1 MNSPSSAAAPD
12 ADSPHCFRAESE
24 AARVHQSLRLRSPSL
39 TASQPQSARISAS
52 SSPSSPSLL
61 HRSSSLAKSPALP
74 RIRQLMDDVPPP
86 PQDEVPSAVVQLV
99 APHEEPLYNTEVR
112 SCGHPQRLYV
122 KVPVHLSSDHTI
134 SGPGGGSSEAI
145 ERGHHDKSAPVRLA
159 ALPYAEG
166 TEAANPQRYPAG
178 SPVHAL
184 APPIPS
190 VSRTTVDAAP
200 PPASVSPYA
209 EQRARLSVGP
219 ALLAD
224 EGRTVASA
232 ASASLARAATAEISD
247 TEGPG
252 SAEKGRRHSHRPQ
265 PRPPQGSDGIGM
277 GRQSSPLPTGVQQPP
292 TSPIAFTHAAS
303 SARSSSQQHP
313 ILRGTEV
320 RSTGADV
327 LADDVTESAPMPSAA
342 ASGEGK
348 QLTEENDVAPSAA
361 GTGSDSR
368 QVAHSQPRE
377 SHRTAETAYGG
388 MYAEAGPAAIP
399 SEQDGVSL
407 PAMVLWESSE
417 AATAAEGEVLLPLE
431 PLETTMTEEASVSS
445 TQSVS
450 GKRWRTERS
459 DVDFSSA
466 AAAALESVLLEHW
479 TEAKPVV
486 PAPWQLAENS
496 AYIVQHS
503 QPGLIGD
510 AHASSTQ
517 TVSAAP
523 ASAGCEELMGHDL
536 GEEAGGDDDGDHRKG
551 CSGTRIVPDGEAAA
565 RLCEASGHP
574 SAAAGAGQGE
584 KVCSPLQLMDSGKER
599 RPMSPVD
606 SGRLHAAASLPCEL
620 SAAEDSDNGD
630 DDATATALRP
640 QQQRR
645 GKCEDTAVA
654 EAHIAARDEVSGI
667 VEECTEDGVGK
678 TAAASVASPVNVTAG
693 ARAAFSLVSFSSLLP
708 PSFHA
713 EGVSP
718 ERAVTPAAV
727 SHSPVEL
734 LEGAVEQAPS
744 ALAAPE
750 PSAPRGGSAGDDDG
764 GAATAADAVTKVTR
778 TRQLI
783 GESDVS
789 DPHSPCAIESAATH
803 GDGVS
808 KEGTQTGQRTA
819 PIPRAGDAKVPA
831 EGVVARS
838 SLSDRVRVTS
848 PAQRTVP
855 PAPPAAAIDGR
866 NSGRIFWSELSHMNS
881 MSAREKPRQRR
892 RASDD
897 DTAHGAARARDAPS
911 LITAPPPLPS
921 AARTTD
927 MWRWPPQPSPDG
939 QSWHHHYQLRDSEQQ
954 QSGAAAALSQRL
966 PVARDLSV
974 DVDDAVDEEDG
985 AEEQDTAR
993 PPRSLVRCEGRDNG
1007 FAPKHAFSSITAP
1020 PLGSPAVDAVDAL
1033 VLAHRRIIADA
1044 PLSELVE
1051 LEREGRRI
1059 VMHEMLE
1066 DREAVLRQEA
1076 AEFSVLS
1083 LLPSRAL
1090 TVEAAAATGR
1100 WKGTGTGSSSAASD
1114 RVAESL
1120 PAWVPPLPPSPLS
1133 PTASA
1138 LMSNSAA
1145 ASMRSIAT
1153 APSPRNRQ
1161 EVERLLRTR
1170 GLSGSLS
1177 LGSVSAALL
1186 ADELLWREMLE
1197 NAEAG
1202 ARAMLQRLRQ
1212 CGVDALNP
1220 CSLLMQEALARQR
1233 LMAAE
1238 ILERQRARSMEGSCV
1253 ADVSK
1258 LLEIG
1263 RELALCRVMEDDERR
1278 ERIEKAEHLG
1288 RQRLREL
1295 HWRGL
1300 AARLRQREL
1309 LQATIDVALR
1319 DAIDDVLFDE
1329 TQAREELRIEAIR
1342 EMTKLLESVSG
1353 TVVRGAAVRH
1363 RRPLPK
1369 GGATPQRSHEA
1380 MHMAAVSV
1388 APSQLSVVNIKSD
1401 STATTDHEVAGAM
1414 ECHAMVGEGLHN
1426 GNDWELVEEVVSD
1439 FDTSGDDAFAGAAV
1453 PPTKLTAAQ
1462 PLVSASSADS
1472 STNGTVPLPLPIS
1485 AALPKRQLATAAD
1498 PGVMASEGATLAG
1511 DGAPE
1516 FFEWDPTSN
1525 SASSPSTKS
1534 KARKSHPSSPAKQH
1548 TSTSSPSPHFTN
1560 MTALTATTGDTTSAI
1575 TTTASS
1581 EQAVGGGSGGS
1592 ASQWK
1597 QKVLATNASGHTTSD
1612 SRRSPTTVLQRE
1624 EEQQQ
1629 QPLKGHERVNA
1640 AEVSALLHALRCAEA
1655 AVRSKRQALRRTEAA
1670 AEEGSASPA
1679 WLKDHD
1685 NSAAV
1690 PAENL
1695 DGVAAQSRCT
1705 PPLPPPCKQQNRVDG
1720 IADVVEAPHEQHAT
1734 SHSQHASTTRAP
1746 LFMNRHTIPCSL
1758 SSSPRRGY
1766 AALVQKYTLQ
1776 RESPSPPPLLAD
1788 AASTASSPSTSSSS
1802 SPRPYTDGDVYVYDP
1817 QRTRHSRPARRAA
1830 FEAHAGG
1837 RAPWERSCDEIG
1849 YEEAV
1854 SSVESALDFRISS
1867 GIDAPRSAC
1876 KPTRHTP
1883 AREVFPTRRRH
1894 TLSGAAPSRV
1904 PLVATMPIVPLST
1917 AAPHVRQPLVLEVIT
1932 DRRSTRSS
1940 PTADVTVSP
1949 MSSSTR
1955 PSQSPT
1961 RAHPPQ
1967 GYRAP
1972 TAAWAQYV
1980 QEQQLLRCAR
1990 VRGAADVSGRECALY
2005 ASPTATNRNSGVA
2018 SRVNLDQS
2026 GCSRRRWRYA
2036 DDNTLP
2042 DASAPPAPLL
2052 ITRLPLECG
2061 PGVWMSSPRDA
2072 HSCVHV
2078 VATTASPHTR
2088 PAPATL
2094 TDAFSKAARRGEV
2107 VYLPTTVAELLRVP
2121 QHTHLPRPAPA
2132 ASVSPTRR
2140 LACALADDRR
2150 ALRQRHAPHNYADVF
2165 YKGREQTL
2173 RRNAGALLPS
2183 NSASV
2188 QLPSTPSTAFISTR
2202 CAAVREREIQRELRR
2217 SLQPSSPSQV
2227 RRAPLPSSARGS
2239 CAGSSACAASSRRAS
2254 STSSASAPITASAT
2268 ATGAE
2273 EEVLT
2278 EESAELAE
2286 CYFHDDTA
2294 FVLRSA
2300 TIASRARRHRAVE
2313 QRRQQRHQ
2321 PRCEAFGAPA
2331 QSRKSPPVA
2340 PPRQQRR
2347 RSAADAANGAR
2358 GGDGYRVT
2366 PPIYGALSA
2375 PFTSHSS
2382 PRAWS
2387 LFSPA
2392 SPAPASSWGPSSRG
2406 MPLSGRGSDGS
2417 AIRSSVVCIRRHSGR
2432 VPAPLPDSPLAMSP
2446 PVHRH

>member
-1 MNSPSSAAAPD
+1 MNSPSSVAAPD

-39 TASQPQSARISAS
+39 TASQPKSARVSAS

-61 HRSSSLAKSPALP
+61 HRSSSLTKSPALP
-74 RIRQLMDDVPPP
+74 RIRQLMDDIPPP
-86 PQDEVPSAVVQLV
+86 PQDEVPGAVVQLV

-122 KVPVHLSSDHTI
+122 KVPVHLSSDHTA
-134 SGPGGGSSEAI
+134 SGPGGGSSEAT
-145 ERGHHDKSAPVRLA
+145 ERSHHDRSVPVRLT

-166 TEAANPQRYPAG
+166 VEAVNPQRYPAD

-200 PPASVSPYA
+200 PAASVSPYA
-209 EQRARLSVGP
+209 EQRTRLSVGSAP
-219 ALLAD
+219 LAAAVAD
-224 EGRTVASA
+224 EGRTAASV

-252 SAEKGRRHSHRPQ
+252 RAEKGRRHSHRPQ
-265 PRPPQGSDGIGM
+265 PRPPQDSDGIEM
-277 GRQSSPLPTGVQQPP
+277 GRQSSPRPTGVQQPP
-292 TSPIAFTHAAS
+292 TSPIAFTYAAS
-303 SARSSSQQHP
+303 STRSSSQQHS
-313 ILRGTEV
+313 IVRGTEV

-327 LADDVTESAPMPSAA
+327 LADDATESAPMPSAA
-342 ASGEGK
+342 ASGGGK

-361 GTGSDSR
+361 DTGSDSR
-368 QVAHSQPRE
+368 QVAHSQPSE

-388 MYAEAGPAAIP
+388 MYAEAGPSAIP
-399 SEQDGVSL
+399 SEPDGVSL
-407 PAMVLWESSE
+407 AAMAFSESSE
-417 AATAAEGEVLLPLE
+417 AAAAAEGEVLL

-450 GKRWRTERS
+450 DKRWPTERS
-459 DVDFSSA
+459 NVDFSSA
-466 AAAALESVLLEHW
+466 ATAALPSVLVEHW
-479 TEAKPVV
+479 AEAKPVV
-486 PAPWQLAENS
+486 PAPWQLEENS
-496 AYIVQHS
+496 AYTVQHS

-517 TVSAAP
+517 TASTAL
-523 ASAGCEELMGHDL
+523 ASAGCEELMVHDL
-536 GEEAGGDDDGDHRKG
+536 GDEAGGGDDGDHRKG
-551 CSGTRIVPDGEAAA
+551 RSGALIVPDGEAAA
-565 RLCEASGHP
+565 RLPEASGHP
-574 SAAAGAGQGE
+574 SAAARAGQRE
-584 KVCSPLQLMDSGKER
+584 KVCSPLPLMDSGKER
-599 RPMSPVD
+599 RPMSPLD
-606 SGRLHAAASLPCEL
+606 ASRLHVASSFTCER
-620 SAAEDSDNGD
+620 SAAEDSDDGD

-640 QQQRR
+640 QQQRG
-645 GKCEDTAVA
+645 GKCDDTAVA
-654 EAHIAARDEVSGI
+654 EAHVSARDEVSGV
-667 VEECTEDGVGK
+667 VEECTEDGVEK
-678 TAAASVASPVNVTAG
+678 TAAASIASPVNVTAG
-693 ARAAFSLVSFSSLLP
+693 ARAPFSLVSFSSPLP

-718 ERAVTPAAV
+718 ERAVTPAAP

-734 LEGAVEQAPS
+734 QEGVVEQAPS

-750 PSAPRGGSAGDDDG
+750 PSAPRGGSTGDDDG
-764 GAATAADAVTKVTR
+764 GAATVADAVTKVTR

-789 DPHSPCAIESAATH
+789 DTHSPCAIEREDESAATD

-808 KEGTQTGQRTA
+808 NEGMQMGQRTA
-819 PIPRAGDAKVPA
+819 PIPRAGDAKVSA
-831 EGVVARS
+831 EGVAARS
-838 SLSDRVRVTS
+838 SLSDRICVTS
-848 PAQRTVP
+848 PAQRTDP

-866 NSGRIFWSELSHMNS
+866 STGRIFWSELSHMNS
-881 MSAREKPRQRR
+881 MSAKAEPKQRR
-892 RASDD
+892 SANDD
-897 DTAHGAARARDAPS
+897 DTAHGAARARDAPF
-911 LITAPPPLPS
+911 LITAPPPLPL

-954 QSGAAAALSQRL
+954 QSWSAAALSQRR

-985 AEEQDTAR
+985 VEEQDTAR
-993 PPRSLVRCEGRDNG
+993 PPRGRVRCEGRGDG
-1007 FAPKHAFSSITAP
+1007 FAPKHASSSIAAP
-1020 PLGSPAVDAVDAL
+1020 PLGLPAADAVDAL

-1051 LEREGRRI
+1051 LEREGRWI

-1066 DREAVLRQEA
+1066 DRKAVLRQEA

-1090 TVEAAAATGR
+1090 TVAVGR

-1114 RVAESL
+1114 RTAEPL

-1133 PTASA
+1133 PAASA
-1138 LMSNSAA
+1138 PMSNSAA
-1145 ASMRSIAT
+1145 ASMHSTAT
-1153 APSPRNRQ
+1153 APSPGNRQ

-1212 CGVDALNP
+1212 CGADALSP

-1309 LQATIDVALR
+1309 LQATVDVALR
-1319 DAIDDVLFDE
+1319 DAIDDVVFDE
-1329 TQAREELRIEAIR
+1329 TQAREELRVEAIR

-1353 TVVRGAAVRH
+1353 TVVRGAAIRH
-1363 RRPLPK
+1363 RRPLPQ
-1369 GGATPQRSHEA
+1369 GGTTPQRSHEA
-1380 MHMAAVSV
+1380 MHMATVSV
-1388 APSQLSVVNIKSD
+1388 APSQLSVVNIESD
-1401 STATTDHEVAGAM
+1401 STAATDHEVTGAM
-1414 ECHAMVGEGLHN
+1414 ESHAMVGEGLHN

-1439 FDTSGDDAFAGAAV
+1439 FDTSGDDAFVDTAV
-1453 PPTKLTAAQ
+1453 PPTKPTAAQ
-1462 PLVSASSADS
+1462 SLVSASSADS

-1498 PGVMASEGATLAG
+1498 PWVMAMAVASEGATLAG
-1511 DGAPE
+1511 EGAPE

-1525 SASSPSTKS
+1525 SASSPSTTS

-1560 MTALTATTGDTTSAI
+1560 MTALTTTTGDTTSAI

-1612 SRRSPTTVLQRE
+1612 SRRSPTTVLQTE
-1624 EEQQQ
+1624 EEQQQQ

-1655 AVRSKRQALRRTEAA
+1655 AVRSKRQALRQTEAA
-1670 AEEGSASPA
+1670 AEEGSASQA
-1679 WLKDHD
+1679 WLKDYD
-1685 NSAAV
+1685 NLAAV

-1695 DGVAAQSRCT
+1695 DGNAAQSRCT
-1705 PPLPPPCKQQNRVDG
+1705 PPLPPPRKQQNRVDG
-1720 IADVVEAPHEQHAT
+1720 IADVVKAPHEPHAT

-1746 LFMNRHTIPCSL
+1746 LFMNHHTIPCSL
-1758 SSSPRRGY
+1758 SSSPRRDY

-1788 AASTASSPSTSSSS
+1788 AAAAASSPSTSSSS

-1830 FEAHAGG
+1830 FEAHAGD
-1837 RAPWERSCDEIG
+1837 RAPWERSRDEIG

-1854 SSVESALDFRISS
+1854 SSAESALDFRISS

-1876 KPTRHTP
+1876 KTTRHTP

-1904 PLVATMPIVPLST
+1904 PLVATMPLAPLST

-1932 DRRSTRSS
+1932 DRRSARSS

-1967 GYRAP
+1967 GYSAP

-1980 QEQQLLRCAR
+1980 QEQQLLRCTR

-2018 SRVNLDQS
+2018 SRVNPDQS

-2036 DDNTLP
+2036 DDHTLP

-2072 HSCVHV
+2072 HSCVHL

-2121 QHTHLPRPAPA
+2121 QHTHLRRPAPA
-2132 ASVSPTRR
+2132 ASASPTRR

-2150 ALRQRHAPHNYADVF
+2150 ALRQRLAPHNYADVF

-2183 NSASV
+2183 TSASV

-2217 SLQPSSPSQV
+2217 SLQPSSPAQV
-2227 RRAPLPSSARGS
+2227 RRAPLPFSARGS

-2254 STSSASAPITASAT
+2254 SASSASALITASAT
-2268 ATGAE
+2268 ATGA

-2300 TIASRARRHRAVE
+2300 TVASRARRHRAVE

-2321 PRCEAFGAPA
+2321 PRCEAIGAPA
-2331 QSRKSPPVA
+2331 QSRKSPP
-2340 PPRQQRR
+2340 
-2347 RSAADAANGAR
+2347 ADAANGAR
-2358 GGDGYRVT
+2358 GGDGYRV
-2366 PPIYGALSA
+2366 PPLRYGALSA
-2375 PFTSHSS
+2375 PFTSYGS
-2382 PRAWS
+2382 PRTWS
-2387 LFSPA
+2387 LSSPA

-2406 MPLSGRGSDGS
+2406 MPLSGRGSDDN
-2417 AIRSSVVCIRRHSGR
+2417 AIRSSVVCNRRHSGR
-2432 VPAPLPDSPLAMSP
+2432 VPVPLPESPLAMSAR
-2446 PVHRH
+2446 VHRH

>member
-39 TASQPQSARISAS
+39 TASQPQSGRISAS

-61 HRSSSLAKSPALP
+61 HRSSGLAKSPALP

-86 PQDEVPSAVVQLV
+86 PQDEVPGAVVQLV
-99 APHEEPLYNTEVR
+99 APRDEPLYNTEVR

-122 KVPVHLSSDHTI
+122 KVPVHLSSDHTT
-134 SGPGGGSSEAI
+134 SGPGGGSSEVI
-145 ERGHHDKSAPVRLA
+145 ERGHHDRSVPVRLT
-159 ALPYAEG
+159 ALPYAEVA
-166 TEAANPQRYPAG
+166 EAANPQRDPAD
-178 SPVHAL
+178 SSVHAL

-200 PPASVSPYA
+200 PAMSVSPYA
-209 EQRARLSVGP
+209 EQRAP
-219 ALLAD
+219 LAD
-224 EGRTVASA
+224 EERTAAST

-265 PRPPQGSDGIGM
+265 QRPPQDSDSIEI
-277 GRQSSPLPTGVQQPP
+277 GRQSSPRPTGMQQPP
-292 TSPIAFTHAAS
+292 TSPIALTHAAS
-303 SARSSSQQHP
+303 STRSSSQQHP
-313 ILRGTEV
+313 IVRGTEV

-342 ASGEGK
+342 ASGEGR
-348 QLTEENDVAPSAA
+348 QLTEEKDVAPRAA

-399 SEQDGVSL
+399 SEQDGVFL
-407 PAMVLWESSE
+407 PAMAFWESSE
-417 AATAAEGEVLLPLE
+417 AAAAAEGEALLPLE
-431 PLETTMTEEASVSS
+431 PLATTMTEEASVSS

-450 GKRWRTERS
+450 DKRRPTERS
-459 DVDFSSA
+459 DVDFSSEA
-466 AAAALESVLLEHW
+466 TAVLPSVRVEHW
-479 TEAKPVV
+479 AEAEPVA

-496 AYIVQHS
+496 AYTVSHS
-503 QPGLIGD
+503 QPCLIGD

-517 TVSAAP
+517 TASAAS
-523 ASAGCEELMGHDL
+523 ASAGCEELMVHDL
-536 GEEAGGDDDGDHRKG
+536 GDEAGGDDDSDHRKG
-551 CSGTRIVPDGEAAA
+551 CSGARTVPDGEAAA
-565 RLCEASGHP
+565 RRYEASGHP
-574 SAAAGAGQGE
+574 SAAVGAGQRE
-584 KVCSPLQLMDSGKER
+584 KVRSPLSLMDSGRER

-606 SGRLHAAASLPCEL
+606 PGRLHVASSLPCEL
-620 SAAEDSDNGD
+620 SAAEDSDDGD

-645 GKCEDTAVA
+645 GKCDDTAVA
-654 EAHIAARDEVSGI
+654 GAHIAARDEVSGV
-667 VEECTEDGVGK
+667 VEECREDEVEK
-678 TAAASVASPVNVTAG
+678 TAAASFTSPVNVTAG
-693 ARAAFSLVSFSSLLP
+693 ARAVFSLVSFSSPLP
-708 PSFHA
+708 PSFHT
-713 EGVSP
+713 EGVLP
-718 ERAVTPAAV
+718 ERAVTPAAS
-727 SHSPVEL
+727 SHSGVEL

-750 PSAPRGGSAGDDDG
+750 PSAPRGSSAGDDNG

-789 DPHSPCAIESAATH
+789 DPHSPCAIESAATD

-808 KEGTQTGQRTA
+808 KEGMQTGQRTA
-819 PIPRAGDAKVPA
+819 PALRAGDAKVPA

-848 PAQRTVP
+848 PAQRAVP
-855 PAPPAAAIDGR
+855 PAPPAAAVDARNTGR
-866 NSGRIFWSELSHMNS
+866 KFWSELSHMNR
-881 MSAREKPRQRR
+881 MNAKDEPRQRR
-892 RASDD
+892 RANDD
-897 DTAHGAARARDAPS
+897 DTAHGAARARAAPS

-921 AARTTD
+921 AAHTTD

-939 QSWHHHYQLRDSEQQ
+939 QSWHHHYQLRDTEQQ
-954 QSGAAAALSQRL
+954 QSWSAAALSQRR
-966 PVARDLSV
+966 PVARELSV

-993 PPRSLVRCEGRDNG
+993 PPRSLLRCEGRDDG
-1007 FAPKHAFSSITAP
+1007 FAPKHASSSIGAP
-1020 PLGSPAVDAVDAL
+1020 PLGSRAADAVDSL

-1090 TVEAAAATGR
+1090 IVAAAASTGR
-1100 WKGTGTGSSSAASD
+1100 WKSTGTGSSSSPSD
-1114 RVAESL
+1114 RAAESL
-1120 PAWVPPLPPSPLS
+1120 PAWVPPLPSSPLS
-1133 PTASA
+1133 PAASA
-1138 LMSNSAA
+1138 PMSNSAA
-1145 ASMRSIAT
+1145 ASMRSTAT
-1153 APSPRNRQ
+1153 APSPRTRQ

-1177 LGSVSAALL
+1177 LGGVSAALL

-1212 CGVDALNP
+1212 CGADALNP
-1220 CSLLMQEALARQR
+1220 CSLIMQEALARQR
-1233 LMAAE
+1233 LTAAE
-1238 ILERQRARSMEGSCV
+1238 ALERQRARSMEGSCV

-1278 ERIEKAEHLG
+1278 GQIEMAEHLG

-1319 DAIDDVLFDE
+1319 DAIDDVVFDE
-1329 TQAREELRIEAIR
+1329 AQAREELRVEAIR

-1353 TVVRGAAVRH
+1353 TAVRGAAVRH
-1363 RRPLPK
+1363 RRPLPQ
-1369 GGATPQRSHEA
+1369 GGMTPQRSHVA
-1380 MHMAAVSV
+1380 MHMAAASM
-1388 APSQLSVVNIKSD
+1388 APSQLSVVNIESD
-1401 STATTDHEVAGAM
+1401 STAATDHEVTGAM
-1414 ECHAMVGEGLHN
+1414 ESHAMVGEGLHD
-1426 GNDWELVEEVVSD
+1426 GDDWELVEEVVSD
-1439 FDTSGDDAFAGAAV
+1439 FDTSGDDAFADAAV

-1472 STNGTVPLPLPIS
+1472 STNGTVTLPLPIS
-1485 AALPKRQLATAAD
+1485 AALPERQLATAAD
-1498 PGVMASEGATLAG
+1498 PGVMAMAVASEEATLVG
-1511 DGAPE
+1511 EGAPE

-1525 SASSPSTKS
+1525 SASSPSTAS
-1534 KARKSHPSSPAKQH
+1534 KARKSYPSSPAKQH
-1548 TSTSSPSPHFTN
+1548 TSTSSPSPHLTN

-1581 EQAVGGGSGGS
+1581 EQAVGGGGGSS

-1612 SRRSPTTVLQRE
+1612 SRRSPTTVLQTE

-1629 QPLKGHERVNA
+1629 QPLKGYERANA
-1640 AEVSALLHALRCAEA
+1640 AEMSALLHALRFAEA
-1655 AVRSKRQALRRTEAA
+1655 AARSKRQALRRTEAA

-1685 NSAAV
+1685 NSAAA

-1695 DGVAAQSRCT
+1695 DGNAAQSRCT
-1705 PPLPPPCKQQNRVDG
+1705 LPLPPPCKQQNQVDG
-1720 IADVVEAPHEQHAT
+1720 VADVVKEPREPHAT

-1758 SSSPRRGY
+1758 YSSPLRGY

-1776 RESPSPPPLLAD
+1776 YESPSPPPLLAG
-1788 AASTASSPSTSSSS
+1788 AAAAVSSPSTSSSS

-1817 QRTRHSRPARRAA
+1817 QRTRQSRPARRVA
-1830 FEAHAGG
+1830 FETHAGG

-1854 SSVESALDFRISS
+1854 SSAESTLDFRISS

-1876 KPTRHTP
+1876 TPTRHTP
-1883 AREVFPTRRRH
+1883 AREVFPARRRH
-1894 TLSGAAPSRV
+1894 TLPGAAPSRV
-1904 PLVATMPIVPLST
+1904 PLAATMPLAPLST

-1932 DRRSTRSS
+1932 ERRSTRSS

-1967 GYRAP
+1967 GYSAP
-1972 TAAWAQYV
+1972 TAAWARYV

-1990 VRGAADVSGRECALY
+1990 VRGSADVSGRECALH
-2005 ASPTATNRNSGVA
+2005 ASPTATIRNSGVA
-2018 SRVNLDQS
+2018 SRVNPDQS

-2036 DDNTLP
+2036 DDHTLS
-2042 DASAPPAPLL
+2042 DASVSPAPLL

-2072 HSCVHV
+2072 HSGVHV
-2078 VATTASPHTR
+2078 VATTASPHTH

-2121 QHTHLPRPAPA
+2121 QHTRLPRPAPA
-2132 ASVSPTRR
+2132 TSTGPARR
-2140 LACALADDRR
+2140 LGCALADDRC
-2150 ALRQRHAPHNYADVF
+2150 ALRQRPAPHYYSDVF
-2165 YKGREQTL
+2165 HKGGEQTL
-2173 RRNAGALLPS
+2173 CRNADALLPS
-2183 NSASV
+2183 TSASA
-2188 QLPSTPSTAFISTR
+2188 QLTSTSRTAFISTR

-2217 SLQPSSPSQV
+2217 SLQPLSPSQV
-2227 RRAPLPSSARGS
+2227 LRAPLPSSARGS
-2239 CAGSSACAASSRRAS
+2239 CAGSSVCAASSRRAS
-2254 STSSASAPITASAT
+2254 NTSSASALITASVA

-2294 FVLRSA
+2294 FVVRSA
-2300 TIASRARRHRAVE
+2300 TVASRARRHRAVE

-2321 PRCEAFGAPA
+2321 PRCEAIGGPA
-2331 QSRKSPPVA
+2331 RSRKSPPA
-2340 PPRQQRR
+2340 ATPCQQRR
-2347 RSAADAANGAR
+2347 RSAADAANGAG
-2358 GGDGYRVT
+2358 GGDGYRV
-2366 PPIYGALSA
+2366 PPLSYGALSA
-2375 PFTSHSS
+2375 PFTSYSS
-2382 PRAWS
+2382 PRTWS
-2387 LFSPA
+2387 LSSPA
-2392 SPAPASSWGPSSRG
+2392 SPAPASSWDPSSRG
-2406 MPLSGRGSDGS
+2406 LPRSGRGSDGNV
-2417 AIRSSVVCIRRHSGR
+2417 IRSSVVSIRRHSGR
-2432 VPAPLPDSPLAMSP
+2432 VPAPLPESPLAMSARIY
-2446 PVHRH
+2446 RH